1 MDFPDVS
8 KKKKYSDTVKEVV
21 NTEYIAV
28 PGVQG
33 ERGDTGP
40 AGPQGIEGPKGD
52 KGDPGKQGPQG
63 PKGERGEPGKG
74 GQGYDSPSGQYPG
87 WAYYKNL
94 TNDKTRIGPER
105 GDDGWVSVFL
115 NIDKDQSIEK
125 YLPNKSVSLLNET
138 ANKINFRALQQGES
152 SPVTVSLGAGTSFSY
167 MTASDDISQVNHFPN
182 WQHRFAYYTQ
192 LNLARAFGDRLSLA
206 ILPTLTHRN
215 YVAANDQNGL
225 FSLGS
230 AMRIKLS
237 GRFALI
243 AEYFHSF
250 AAKEWRPNEL
260 YRQSLGVALEWTT
273 FGHNFTVNFT
283 NASGLGETQFIP
295 YTTEDWLKGQ
305 FRFGFCVSR
314 KFEFE

>member
-1 MDFPDVS
+1 MS
-8 KKKKYSDTVKEVV
+8 
-21 NTEYIAV
+21 
-28 PGVQG
+28 
-33 ERGDTGP
+33 
-40 AGPQGIEGPKGD
+40 
-52 KGDPGKQGPQG
+52 
-63 PKGERGEPGKG
+63 
-74 GQGYDSPSGQYPG
+74 
-87 WAYYKNL
+87 
-94 TNDKTRIGPER
+94 
-105 GDDGWVSVFL
+105 
-115 NIDKDQSIEK
+115 
-125 YLPNKSVSLLNET
+125 
-138 ANKINFRALQQGES
+138 
-152 SPVTVSLGAGTSFSY
+152 VSLGAGTSFSY

-192 LNLARAFGDRLSLA
+192 LNMARAFGDRLSLA

>member
-1 MDFPDVS
+1 MLSAQEVGQKGEVDDTRIEKVRTFAGTRIISAHSVETLPKGTMDFRI
-8 KKKKYSDTVKEVV
+8 EH
-21 NTEYIAV
+21 
-28 PGVQG
+28 
-33 ERGDTGP
+33 RFGDMFGTNG
-40 AGPQGIEGPKGD
+40 GPQNMFGFDNLSDMRIALEYGVTDQLMVGFGRSKGT
-52 KGDPGKQGPQG
+52 GAPY
-63 PKGERGEPGKG
+63 R
-74 GQGYDSPSGQYPG
+74 
-87 WAYYKNL
+87 
-94 TNDKTRIGPER
+94 
-105 GDDGWVSVFL
+105 
-115 NIDKDQSIEK
+115 
-125 YLPNKSVSLLNET
+125 SLLDGFV
-138 ANKINFRALQQGES
+138 KFKALQQGES

>member
-1 MDFPDVS
+1 LAQEVSQTGDVLDAPIEKSRAFAGTRIISAHSVETLPKGTMDFRI
-8 KKKKYSDTVKEVV
+8 EH
-21 NTEYIAV
+21 
-28 PGVQG
+28 
-33 ERGDTGP
+33 RFGDMFGTNG
-40 AGPQGIEGPKGD
+40 GPQNMFGFDNLSDMRIALEYGVTDQLMVGFGRSKGT
-52 KGDPGKQGPQG
+52 GAPY
-63 PKGERGEPGKG
+63 R
-74 GQGYDSPSGQYPG
+74 
-87 WAYYKNL
+87 
-94 TNDKTRIGPER
+94 
-105 GDDGWVSVFL
+105 
-115 NIDKDQSIEK
+115 
-125 YLPNKSVSLLNET
+125 SLLDGFV
-138 ANKINFRALQQGES
+138 KFRALQQGES

>member
-1 MDFPDVS
+1 MLSAQEVGQKGEVDDTRIEKVRTFAGTRIISAHSVETLPKGTMDFRI
-8 KKKKYSDTVKEVV
+8 EH
-21 NTEYIAV
+21 
-28 PGVQG
+28 
-33 ERGDTGP
+33 RFGDMFGTNG
-40 AGPQGIEGPKGD
+40 GPQNMFGFDNLSDMRIALEYGVTDQLMVGFGRSKGT
-52 KGDPGKQGPQG
+52 GAPY
-63 PKGERGEPGKG
+63 R
-74 GQGYDSPSGQYPG
+74 
-87 WAYYKNL
+87 
-94 TNDKTRIGPER
+94 
-105 GDDGWVSVFL
+105 
-115 NIDKDQSIEK
+115 
-125 YLPNKSVSLLNET
+125 SLLDGFV
-138 ANKINFRALQQGES
+138 KFKVLQQGES
-152 SPVTVSLGAGTSFSY
+152 SPVSVSLGAGTSFSY

>member
-1 MDFPDVS
+1 MLSAQEVGQKGEVDDTRIEKVRTFAGTRIISAHSVETLPKGTMDFRI
-8 KKKKYSDTVKEVV
+8 EH
-21 NTEYIAV
+21 
-28 PGVQG
+28 
-33 ERGDTGP
+33 RFGDMFGTNG
-40 AGPQGIEGPKGD
+40 GPQNMFGFDNLSDMRIALEYGVTDQLMVGFGRSKGT
-52 KGDPGKQGPQG
+52 GAPY
-63 PKGERGEPGKG
+63 R
-74 GQGYDSPSGQYPG
+74 
-87 WAYYKNL
+87 
-94 TNDKTRIGPER
+94 
-105 GDDGWVSVFL
+105 
-115 NIDKDQSIEK
+115 
-125 YLPNKSVSLLNET
+125 SLLDGFV
-138 ANKINFRALQQGES
+138 KFKVLQQGES
-152 SPVTVSLGAGTSFSY
+152 SPVSVSLGAGTSFSY

-192 LNLARAFGDRLSLA
+192 LNMARSFGDRLSLA

>member
-1 MDFPDVS
+1 MLSAQEVGQKGEVDDTRIEKVRTFAGTRIISAHSVETLPKGTMDFRI
-8 KKKKYSDTVKEVV
+8 EH
-21 NTEYIAV
+21 
-28 PGVQG
+28 
-33 ERGDTGP
+33 RFGDMFGTNG
-40 AGPQGIEGPKGD
+40 GPQNMFGFDNLSDMRIALEYGVTDQLMVGFGRSKGT
-52 KGDPGKQGPQG
+52 GAPY
-63 PKGERGEPGKG
+63 R
-74 GQGYDSPSGQYPG
+74 
-87 WAYYKNL
+87 
-94 TNDKTRIGPER
+94 
-105 GDDGWVSVFL
+105 
-115 NIDKDQSIEK
+115 
-125 YLPNKSVSLLNET
+125 SLLDGFV
-138 ANKINFRALQQGES
+138 KFKVLQQGES
-152 SPVTVSLGAGTSFSY
+152 SPVSVSLGAGTSFSY

-192 LNLARAFGDRLSLA
+192 LNMARAFGDRLSLA

-273 FGHNFTVNFT
+273 FGHNFTVNLT

>member
-1 MDFPDVS
+1 MNKLYILFCFFSLRCFGLLAQEVSQTGDVVDAPIEKSRAFAGTRIISAHSVETLPKGTMDFRI
-8 KKKKYSDTVKEVV
+8 EH
-21 NTEYIAV
+21 
-28 PGVQG
+28 
-33 ERGDTGP
+33 RFGDMFGTNG
-40 AGPQGIEGPKGD
+40 GPQNMFGFDNLSDMRIALEYGVTDQLMVGFGRSKGT
-52 KGDPGKQGPQG
+52 GAPY
-63 PKGERGEPGKG
+63 R
-74 GQGYDSPSGQYPG
+74 
-87 WAYYKNL
+87 
-94 TNDKTRIGPER
+94 
-105 GDDGWVSVFL
+105 
-115 NIDKDQSIEK
+115 
-125 YLPNKSVSLLNET
+125 SLLDGFV
-138 ANKINFRALQQGES
+138 KFKALQQGES

>member
-1 MDFPDVS
+1 MNKLYILFFFSLRCFGLFAQEVGQTGDVVDTPIEKSRAFAGTRIISAHSVETLPKGTMDFRI
-8 KKKKYSDTVKEVV
+8 EH
-21 NTEYIAV
+21 
-28 PGVQG
+28 
-33 ERGDTGP
+33 RFGDMFGTNG
-40 AGPQGIEGPKGD
+40 GPQNMFGFDNLSDMRIALEYGVTDQLMVGFGRSKGT
-52 KGDPGKQGPQG
+52 GAPY
-63 PKGERGEPGKG
+63 R
-74 GQGYDSPSGQYPG
+74 
-87 WAYYKNL
+87 
-94 TNDKTRIGPER
+94 
-105 GDDGWVSVFL
+105 
-115 NIDKDQSIEK
+115 
-125 YLPNKSVSLLNET
+125 SLLDGFV
-138 ANKINFRALQQGES
+138 KFKVLQQGES
-152 SPVTVSLGAGTSFSY
+152 SPVSVSLGAGTSFSY

-192 LNLARAFGDRLSLA
+192 LNMARAFGDRLSLA

>member
-1 MDFPDVS
+1 MNKIYILFCLFSFSCFMLSAQEVGQKGEVDDTRIEKVRTFAGTRIISAHSVETLPKGTMDFRI
-8 KKKKYSDTVKEVV
+8 EH
-21 NTEYIAV
+21 
-28 PGVQG
+28 
-33 ERGDTGP
+33 RFGDMFGTNG
-40 AGPQGIEGPKGD
+40 GPQNMFGFDNLSDMRIALEYGVTDQLMVGFGRSKGT
-52 KGDPGKQGPQG
+52 GAPY
-63 PKGERGEPGKG
+63 R
-74 GQGYDSPSGQYPG
+74 
-87 WAYYKNL
+87 
-94 TNDKTRIGPER
+94 
-105 GDDGWVSVFL
+105 
-115 NIDKDQSIEK
+115 
-125 YLPNKSVSLLNET
+125 SLLDGFV
-138 ANKINFRALQQGES
+138 KFKVLQQGES
-152 SPVTVSLGAGTSFSY
+152 SPVSVSLGAGTSFSY

-192 LNLARAFGDRLSLA
+192 LNMARAFGDRLSLA

>member
-1 MDFPDVS
+1 MLSAQEVGQKGEVDDTRIEKVRTFAGTRIISAHSVETLPKGTMDFRI
-8 KKKKYSDTVKEVV
+8 EH
-21 NTEYIAV
+21 
-28 PGVQG
+28 
-33 ERGDTGP
+33 RFGDMFGTNG
-40 AGPQGIEGPKGD
+40 GPQNMFGFDNLSDMRIALEYGVTDQLMVGFGRSKGT
-52 KGDPGKQGPQG
+52 GAPY
-63 PKGERGEPGKG
+63 R
-74 GQGYDSPSGQYPG
+74 
-87 WAYYKNL
+87 
-94 TNDKTRIGPER
+94 
-105 GDDGWVSVFL
+105 
-115 NIDKDQSIEK
+115 
-125 YLPNKSVSLLNET
+125 SLLDGFV
-138 ANKINFRALQQGES
+138 KFKVLQQGES
-152 SPVTVSLGAGTSFSY
+152 SPVSVSLGAGTSFSY

-192 LNLARAFGDRLSLA
+192 LNMARAFGDRLSLA

>member
-1 MDFPDVS
+1 MLSAQEVGQKGEVDDTRIEKVRTFAGTRIISAHSVETLPKGTMDFRI
-8 KKKKYSDTVKEVV
+8 EH
-21 NTEYIAV
+21 
-28 PGVQG
+28 
-33 ERGDTGP
+33 RFGDMFGTNG
-40 AGPQGIEGPKGD
+40 GPQNMFGFDNLSDMRIALEYGVTDQLMVGFGRSKGT
-52 KGDPGKQGPQG
+52 GAPY
-63 PKGERGEPGKG
+63 R
-74 GQGYDSPSGQYPG
+74 
-87 WAYYKNL
+87 
-94 TNDKTRIGPER
+94 
-105 GDDGWVSVFL
+105 
-115 NIDKDQSIEK
+115 
-125 YLPNKSVSLLNET
+125 SLLDGFV
-138 ANKINFRALQQGES
+138 KFKALQQGES

-192 LNLARAFGDRLSLA
+192 LNMARAFGDRLSLA

>member
-1 MDFPDVS
+1 MLSAQEVGQKGEVDDTRIEKVRTFAGTRIISAHSVETLPKGTMDFRI
-8 KKKKYSDTVKEVV
+8 EH
-21 NTEYIAV
+21 
-28 PGVQG
+28 
-33 ERGDTGP
+33 RFGDMFGTNG
-40 AGPQGIEGPKGD
+40 GPQNMFGFDNLSDMRIALEYGVTDQLMVGFGRSKGT
-52 KGDPGKQGPQG
+52 GAPY
-63 PKGERGEPGKG
+63 R
-74 GQGYDSPSGQYPG
+74 
-87 WAYYKNL
+87 
-94 TNDKTRIGPER
+94 
-105 GDDGWVSVFL
+105 
-115 NIDKDQSIEK
+115 
-125 YLPNKSVSLLNET
+125 SLLDGFV
-138 ANKINFRALQQGES
+138 KFKVLQQGES
-152 SPVTVSLGAGTSFSY
+152 SPVSVSLGAGTSFSY
-167 MTASDDISQVNHFPN
+167 MTAFDDISQVNHFPN

-192 LNLARAFGDRLSLA
+192 LNMARAFGDRLSLA

>member
-1 MDFPDVS
+1 MLSAQEVGQKGEVDDTRVEKVRTFAGTRIISAHSVETLPKGTMDFRI
-8 KKKKYSDTVKEVV
+8 EH
-21 NTEYIAV
+21 
-28 PGVQG
+28 
-33 ERGDTGP
+33 RFGDMFGTNG
-40 AGPQGIEGPKGD
+40 GPQNMFGFDNLSDMRIALEYGVTDQLMVGFGRSKGT
-52 KGDPGKQGPQG
+52 GAPY
-63 PKGERGEPGKG
+63 R
-74 GQGYDSPSGQYPG
+74 
-87 WAYYKNL
+87 
-94 TNDKTRIGPER
+94 
-105 GDDGWVSVFL
+105 
-115 NIDKDQSIEK
+115 
-125 YLPNKSVSLLNET
+125 SLLDGFV
-138 ANKINFRALQQGES
+138 KFKVLQQGES
-152 SPVTVSLGAGTSFSY
+152 SPVSVSLGAGTSFSY

-192 LNLARAFGDRLSLA
+192 LNMARAFGDRLSLA